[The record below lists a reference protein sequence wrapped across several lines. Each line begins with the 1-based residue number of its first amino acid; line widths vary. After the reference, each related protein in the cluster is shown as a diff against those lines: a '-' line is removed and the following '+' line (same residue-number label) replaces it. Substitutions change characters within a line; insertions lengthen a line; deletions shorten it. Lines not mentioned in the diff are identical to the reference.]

1 AIEAFRVRAL
11 DYLVKPFTDA
21 RFAEALERACD
32 AVRAAGERELGRRV
46 LDLVGGSPR
55 LAVRV
60 GARVVS
66 IDPADVDWIE
76 ADSYY
81 AKLHVG
87 RAEHLLR
94 ESLTSLEARLD
105 PARFVLVHRSAIVNV
120 ERVRA
125 VDRDEALLAG
135 GARVP
140 VARDRC
146 RALLA
151 HLERRRR

>member
-1 AIEAFRVRAL
+1 
-11 DYLVKPFTDA
+11 
-21 RFAEALERACD
+21 
-32 AVRAAGERELGRRV
+32 
-46 LDLVGGSPR
+46 
-55 LAVRV
+55 
-60 GARVVS
+60 VS
-66 IDPADVDWIE
+66 IAPADVDWIE

-105 PARFVLVHRSAIVNV
+105 PARFVRVHRSAIVNV

-135 GARVP
+135 GARGP

-146 RALLA
+146 RALLGD
-151 HLERRRR
+151 LERGRGGRRGSTTAPCSPGRWRRAWRTPSGCWESRSGRAASIRRWGRTTGC